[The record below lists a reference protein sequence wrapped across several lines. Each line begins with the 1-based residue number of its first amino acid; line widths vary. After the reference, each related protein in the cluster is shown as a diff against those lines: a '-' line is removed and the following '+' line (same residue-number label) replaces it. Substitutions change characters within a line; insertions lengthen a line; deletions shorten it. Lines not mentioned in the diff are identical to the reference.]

1 MNITEFRNLII
12 CCCEISKT
20 ASLLI
25 TAGRL
30 ANVALCCPEASGRQG
45 NIAYTLLW
53 DGYKL
58 ILFYIPLNSF
68 VLISL
73 FLI

>member
-25 TAGRL
+25 TAGAL
-30 ANVALCCPEASGRQG
+30 AMAGLKSTKAL
-45 NIAYTLLW
+45 
-53 DGYKL
+53 YKH
-58 ILFYIPLNSF
+58 
-68 VLISL
+68 
-73 FLI
+73 